1 MLIKSAYI
9 HIPFCKR
16 RCFYCDFPITVLGDN
31 GGNNYSLWQK
41 EYVDFLCQE
50 IIVTSPEKTLNLE
63 TVFFGGGT
71 PSLLAIE
78 GLERILS
85 TLNDHFG
92 INKNAEISLEIDPAT
107 FDLTKLKEYQ
117 KLGINRVS
125 LGLQAFQDKL
135 LEFCGRTHRVT
146 DIYQGINWI
155 HQAGFENWSLDL
167 ISGLPHQSLD
177 DWQESLEKAIEL
189 QPKHLSC
196 YDLVLEPVTAFG
208 KKYSEGD
215 NPLPPDEIA
224 AKMYCLAS
232 EKLREAGYIHYEISN
247 YGKKG
252 YECHHN
258 QVYWRNEFYHGFG
271 MGAASYT
278 DNKRFTRPRTRKEY
292 FAWVEEYK
300 QQSGMIDIPTTSKND
315 QLLETLMLGLRLKKG
330 INLDKLKVNF
340 GQEIEKEILEC
351 INLFLEDQLINFNKD
366 THQLTLTDPQ
376 GFLYSNT
383 VLTALFSKIDLN
395 IIN

>member
-31 GGNNYSLWQK
+31 GGKNYSHWQQ
-41 EYVDFLCQE
+41 EYVDCLCEEIMTTSQE
-50 IIVTSPEKTLNLE
+50 NTLSLE

-85 TLNDHFG
+85 TLNLHFG
-92 INKNAEISLEIDPAT
+92 IDKNAEISLEIDPAT
-107 FDLTKLKEYQ
+107 FDLTKLKQYQ
-117 KLGINRVS
+117 KLGINRIS
-125 LGLQAFQDKL
+125 LGVQSFQDNL
-135 LEFCGRTHRVT
+135 LEFCGRTHRLT
-146 DIYQGINWI
+146 DIYQAAGWIN
-155 HQAGFENWSLDL
+155 QAGFDNWSLDL

-177 DWQESLEKAIEL
+177 DWQESLEKAIKL

-215 NPLPPDEIA
+215 NPLPPDETA

-247 YGKKG
+247 FAKKG
-252 YECHHN
+252 YESRHN
-258 QVYWRNEFYHGFG
+258 QVYWRNESYHGFG

-278 DNKRFTRPRTRKEY
+278 DNKRFTRLRTRKEY
-292 FAWVEEYK
+292 FAWVKEYK
-300 QQSGMIDIPTTSKND
+300 QQSGIIEIPTTSKHD

-330 INLDKLKVNF
+330 VNLTQLKANF
-340 GQEIEKEILEC
+340 GEEIERDVLKC
-351 INLFLEDQLINFNKD
+351 VNPFLEDKLIIFNEN
-366 THQLTLTDPQ
+366 THQLSLTDPQ

-383 VLTALFSKIDLN
+383 VLTALFSQFENNKIM
-395 IIN
+395 